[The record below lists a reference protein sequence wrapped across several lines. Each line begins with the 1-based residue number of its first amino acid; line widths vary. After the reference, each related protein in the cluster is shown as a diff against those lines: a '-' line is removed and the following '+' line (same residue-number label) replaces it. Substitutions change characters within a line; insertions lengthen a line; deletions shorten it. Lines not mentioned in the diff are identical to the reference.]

1 MSERMHLNTEHFR
14 EDLFRVSSD
23 GTVRLLASRCADC
36 GQVYFPRTTICVA
49 CGGTELADTEIGPDA
64 ELFSYSR
71 VHMPTLNF
79 KPPYLAGLGLVE
91 GLRVFAPVIDV
102 NEPAVGM
109 KLELKALALGD
120 GSKLGYAFYPRR
132 TV

>member
-1 MSERMHLNTEHFR
+1 MSTHIEHFR
-14 EDLFRVSSD
+14 EDLFRVAGD
-23 GTVRLLASRCADC
+23 GRVHLLASRCADC
-36 GQVYFPRTTICVA
+36 GQVYFPRATICVA
-49 CGGTELADTEIGPDA
+49 CGGSDLADTEIGPDA
-64 ELFSYSR
+64 ELFSFSR

-102 NEPAVGM
+102 DEPAVGM
-109 KLELKALALGD
+109 KLELRALALGD
-120 GSKLGYAFYPRR
+120 GSRLGYAFYPRR